1 MFTFQKG
8 SFFFSCLLLFLSIFS
23 VYFADFVKQQNVHW
37 ALEHGQNKD
46 EQVPDKPPW
55 KDYAFG
61 DVWRLSSYGYQHVDH
76 SRLCSIYC
84 SLFWSINR
92 DLVLG
97 GKLSSRSFEMQI
109 RLITPELYLKIEKKH
124 FLKGKFQIYAFSKE
138 VSFGKKLNH
147 TMKSVA
153 FLLVSTLFYTSGR
166 LV

>member
-1 MFTFQKG
+1 ME
-8 SFFFSCLLLFLSIFS
+8 
-23 VYFADFVKQQNVHW
+23 A
-37 ALEHGQNKD
+37 
-46 EQVPDKPPW
+46 
-55 KDYAFG
+55 
-61 DVWRLSSYGYQHVDH
+61 LSSYGYHHVD
-76 SRLCSIYC
+76 SSGFCPIYC

-109 RLITPELYLKIEKKH
+109 RLITPEIYLKIEKKH

-153 FLLVSTLFYTSGR
+153 FLLVSTLSYTSGR
-166 LV
+166 LM